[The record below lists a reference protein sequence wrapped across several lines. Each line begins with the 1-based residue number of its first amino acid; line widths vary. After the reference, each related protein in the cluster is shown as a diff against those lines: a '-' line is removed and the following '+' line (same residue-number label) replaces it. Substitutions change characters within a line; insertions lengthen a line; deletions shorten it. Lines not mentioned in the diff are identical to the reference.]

1 MSPSNGTVASAVAP
15 AARLAGGAARLVRRR
30 GAVAVLYAVEVAAVI
45 VALAPIAWMVSTS
58 LKPEGQILSAVPHW
72 LPQTWTLENFRQV
85 LDKYAFIRWTA
96 NSVIVAVVATAVVV
110 VLDAMAGYALARF
123 AFPGSGLIYS
133 AIISM
138 LLVPIQ
144 VTVIPL
150 FVVFAQWRMLDTFQA
165 LILPTTAN
173 VTGVFL
179 MRQFFLNIP
188 AELEEAARIDG
199 ASDLQ
204 VFSRVVLPLSR
215 PSMAAVAALTF
226 VSSWNNFLWPLIA
239 TNSDRARTLPVGIAQ
254 YMGAQAGT
262 SGSAPAFGPPLA
274 SAVMATAPAL
284 IAFFLLQRYFTQGIT
299 MTGIKG

>member
-1 MSPSNGTVASAVAP
+1 VNAS
-15 AARLAGGAARLVRRR
+15 GGAAAAAAPIARPARGVARTVRRR
-30 GAVAVLYAVEVAAVI
+30 GMTVLLYAAEIAAVV
-45 VALAPIAWMVSTS
+45 VALAPIVWMISTS
-58 LKPEGQILSAVPHW
+58 LKPEGQILSATPHW
-72 LPQTWTLENFRQV
+72 IPETWTLENFRAV
-85 LDKYAFIRWTA
+85 LAKYAFLRWTA
-96 NSVIVAVVATAVVV
+96 NSVVVAVAATAVVV
-110 VLDAMAGYALARF
+110 ALDAMAGYALARF
-123 AFPGSGLIYS
+123 AFPGSGVIYTV
-133 AIISM
+133 IISM

-150 FVVFAQWRMLDTFQA
+150 FVLFAQWRMLDTFQA
-165 LILPTTAN
+165 LVLPTTAN

-179 MRQFFLNIP
+179 MRQFFLSIP
-188 AELEEAARIDG
+188 AELEEAARMDG
-199 ASDLQ
+199 AGDFQ
-204 VFSRVVLPLSR
+204 IFSRVVLPLSR

-239 TNSDRARTLPVGIAQ
+239 TSSDRARTLPVGIAQ

-284 IAFFLLQRYFTQGIT
+284 VAFFLLQRYFTQGIT

>member
-1 MSPSNGTVASAVAP
+1 MSPAEAAAASAGSVARP
-15 AARLAGGAARLVRRR
+15 ARRAGRTVRRR
-30 GAVAVLYAVEVAAVI
+30 GAAALLYALEIAAVAVAV
-45 VALAPIAWMVSTS
+45 APILWMVSTS

-72 LPQTWTLENFRQV
+72 IPQTWTLDNFRQV
-85 LDKYAFIRWTA
+85 LVKYAFVRWMA
-96 NSVIVAVVATAVVV
+96 NSVIVAVAATAIAVVV
-110 VLDAMAGYALARF
+110 DAMAGYALARF
-123 AFPGSGLIYS
+123 VFPGSGLIYG

-150 FVVFAQWRMLDTFQA
+150 FVLFAEWRMLDTYPA

-179 MRQFFLNIP
+179 MRQFFLSIP

-199 ASDLQ
+199 AGDIA
-204 VFSRVVLPLSR
+204 VFARVILPLSR

-239 TNSDRARTLPVGIAQ
+239 TSSDRARTLPVGIAQ

-262 SGSAPAFGPPLA
+262 SGSAPAFGAPLA

-284 IAFFLLQRYFTQGIT
+284 IAFFLLQRYFTEGIT
-299 MTGIKG
+299 TTGIKG

>member
-1 MSPSNGTVASAVAP
+1 VSHSAGTAAAVP
-15 AARLAGGAARLVRRR
+15 AVPPARGAARALRRQ
-30 GAVAVLYAVEVAAVI
+30 GVAVVLYVLEIAAVLI
-45 VALAPIAWMVSTS
+45 AVAPIAWMVSTS
-58 LKPEGQILSAVPHW
+58 LKPEGQILSAAPHW
-72 LPQTWTLENFRQV
+72 IPQTWTLENFQQV
-85 LDKYAFIRWTA
+85 LVKYAFLRWTV
-96 NSVIVAVVATAVVV
+96 NSVVVAVAATAIVV

-123 AFPGSGLIYS
+123 AFPGRGVIYTV
-133 AIISM
+133 IISM

-150 FVVFAQWRMLDTFQA
+150 FVLFAQWRMLDTFQA
-165 LILPTTAN
+165 LILPTTSN

-188 AELEEAARIDG
+188 GELEEAARIDG
-199 ASDLQ
+199 AGDLQ
-204 VFSRVVLPLSR
+204 IFARVVLPLSR
-215 PSMAAVAALTF
+215 PSLAAVAALTF

-239 TNSDRARTLPVGIAQ
+239 TSSDRARTLPVGIAQ

-284 IAFFLLQRYFTQGIT
+284 VAFFLLQRYFTQGIT